1 MMLKLTIKDVLKQK
15 SFGAIAIISGFL
27 LGLVYY
33 FLTLSSAVTHNLT
46 ALVVSPQY
54 LAASIGLTLVVAVLG
69 GINIALVVYNIKTQ
83 RMNLQKGGSS
93 AIFGGALAAFT
104 PGCPACTTSL
114 TAVLGIV
121 GGLAIFP
128 LQGLELKFVS
138 IAAPMARTKLMIG
151 RLAAMGM
158 IAGVPAI
165 FGAWVGGF
173 VYSPLTAVI
182 FLAIGVG
189 AIFQVIVLIIRWIQN
204 EEGKLSNSSVLAGIA
219 VGMIIMYITS
229 ILV

>member
-1 MMLKLTIKDVLKQK
+1 MLHPATLFSIKNGRLKKRFGVSTFNGLISQNGQSKTMMLKLTVKDILRQK
-15 SFGAIAIISGFL
+15 SYGSIAIISGFL
-27 LGLVYY
+27 LGVVYY
-33 FLTLSSAVTHNLT
+33 FLTLSSAVNHNLI
-46 ALVVSPQY
+46 ALVISPQY
-54 LAASIGLTLVVAVLG
+54 LAASVGLTCIVAILG

-138 IAAPMARTKLMIG
+138 IAALSFSIWW
-151 RLAAMGM
+151 AMRNINKASCCTM
-158 IAGVPAI
+158 EKID
-165 FGAWVGGF
+165 
-173 VYSPLTAVI
+173 
-182 FLAIGVG
+182 
-189 AIFQVIVLIIRWIQN
+189 
-204 EEGKLSNSSVLAGIA
+204 
-219 VGMIIMYITS
+219 
-229 ILV
+229 

>member
-1 MMLKLTIKDVLKQK
+1 MLKLEIKDILKQK
-15 SFGAIAIISGFL
+15 SFGGIAIVSGFL

-33 FLTLSSAVTHNLT
+33 FLTLSSAVNHNLI

-54 LAASIGLTLVVAVLG
+54 LAASIGLTIIVAILG

-83 RMNLQKGGSS
+83 RMNMQKGGSS

-121 GGLAIFP
+121 GGF
-128 LQGLELKFVS
+128 S
-138 IAAPMARTKLMIG
+138 
-151 RLAAMGM
+151 
-158 IAGVPAI
+158 
-165 FGAWVGGF
+165 
-173 VYSPLTAVI
+173 YSPLAAVI
-182 FLAIGVG
+182 FLGIGTG
-189 AIFQVIVLIIRWIQN
+189 AIFQVIVSIMRWIQN

-229 ILV
+229 ILI